1 MKDAEK
7 IAYLKAID
15 SGVIADAMNLL
26 GLEGWTNSIFPANKD
41 YKIVG
46 KAFTGL
52 FTAPV
57 SGGEKTY
64 SPYDVIEM
72 CGPGDILVFAGAPEG
87 RIFGGNLAFKSKNQ
101 GLEGIVLD
109 GRTRDV
115 SEIESHLPIFCR
127 GPINYPTDN
136 KYKLTQVNVVINCDG
151 AMIKP
156 GDIIV
161 GDRDGIIVIPSERLD
176 DVIYQCEHVEAVEA
190 KMQAALK
197 NNASAAEAKAIIK
210 EKKILR
216 K

>member
-1 MKDAEK
+1 MTEAEK
-7 IAYLKAID
+7 ISYLKRID
-15 SGVIADAMNLL
+15 SGVVTDAMGLL
-26 GLEGWTNSIFPANKD
+26 GLEGWTDGIFPTNKD
-41 YKIVG
+41 YKIAG

-57 SGGEKTY
+57 SGDEKTY

-72 CGPGDILVFAGAPEG
+72 CGRGDVLVLAGAPKG
-87 RIFGGNLAFKSKNQ
+87 RIFGGNLALKAKNQ

-115 SEIESHLPIFCR
+115 SEIENCLPIFCR

-136 KYKLTQVNVVINCDG
+136 KYKLTQVNVVVNCDG

-156 GDIIV
+156 GDIIL
-161 GDRDGIIVIPSERLD
+161 GDRDGIIVIPGERLD

-197 NNASAAEAKAIIK
+197 NKASAAEAKAVIK
-210 EKKILR
+210 AKKIPR